1 MSVMFIFIAKLH
13 ETTSRNDSHF
23 GGEGAESP
31 KGEGTESSQ
40 LCKADRQNLNPD
52 CGIPLPRGTSF

>member
-31 KGEGTESSQ
+31 KGEVTCLSAHSYVRRTGRT
-40 LCKADRQNLNPD
+40 
-52 CGIPLPRGTSF
+52 